1 MPDQKVKK
9 GHMKELLRNIT
20 VMLILMGIATISA
33 ALFFRYSENSTSVA
47 IIYVLAVMLV
57 AKYTTGYVP
66 GIVASLIGVVCVNYV
81 FTFPYMNL
89 DFTLDGYPVTF
100 LGMTVVSAVT
110 SALTTTT
117 KRQNEILRKNEK
129 LIMEAEKET
138 MRANLLRAVSHDL
151 RTPLTSIIGMAQ
163 AYEENAEILTNKEKM
178 EMVKNIREDA
188 GWLLNMVEN
197 LLSVTRIRME
207 DTKVNTSLE
216 LLEEVVA
223 GAVLR
228 LRKRLPEM
236 QIHVH
241 VPDEVLM
248 VPMDPVLISQVLINL
263 MENAYYHSKSEE
275 PIDLFVE
282 KQSEWVEFHIRDYG
296 IGIAPDRL
304 QTIFD
309 GGGMERNSSG
319 DSHKGMGIGLTICRT
334 IILAHD
340 GEVWAL
346 NKDKG
351 AEFVFTLPLKQNRT
365 QDIKNKDTKI

>member
-1 MPDQKVKK
+1 
-9 GHMKELLRNIT
+9 
-20 VMLILMGIATISA
+20 
-33 ALFFRYSENSTSVA
+33 
-47 IIYVLAVMLV
+47 
-57 AKYTTGYVP
+57 
-66 GIVASLIGVVCVNYV
+66 
-81 FTFPYMNL
+81 
-89 DFTLDGYPVTF
+89 
-100 LGMTVVSAVT
+100 
-110 SALTTTT
+110 
-117 KRQNEILRKNEK
+117 
-129 LIMEAEKET
+129 

-163 AYEENAEILTNKEKM
+163 AYEENAGILTNKEKM

-228 LRKRLPEM
+228 LRKRLPEI

-241 VPDEVLM
+241 VPDEVVM

-282 KQSEWVEFHIRDYG
+282 KQSEWVEFHVRDYG

-309 GGGMERNSSG
+309 GGGMEGNSSG

-351 AEFVFTLPLKQNRT
+351 AEFVFTLPLKENRT

>member
-163 AYEENAEILTNKEKM
+163 AYEENVEILTNKEKM

-241 VPDEVLM
+241 VPDEVVM

-282 KQSEWVEFHIRDYG
+282 KQSEWVEFHVRDYG

-309 GGGMERNSSG
+309 GGGMEGNSSG

-351 AEFVFTLPLKQNRT
+351 AEFVFTLPLKENKT
-365 QDIKNKDTKI
+365 QDIAI